1 MAVMVSSL
9 QRRQIYDPIR
19 KKWMD
24 ALPEE
29 IVRQKIL
36 SHLVNQLGYPPC
48 AIVVEKKLSE
58 LSQVLEENVPSRRID
73 ILCLESETLRP
84 LLLVECKAVPL
95 QEKMFA
101 QALGYNAYIKAPL
114 ICLANDEEFLLRW
127 ENDSSIKERNQLP
140 TYESLK
146 NAR

>member
-9 QRRQIYDPIR
+9 HRRQIYDPIR
-19 KKWMD
+19 KKWVD

-36 SHLVNQLGYPPC
+36 SHLLNQLGYPPS
-48 AIVVEKKLSE
+48 AIVIEKKLSE
-58 LSQVLEENVPSRRID
+58 LPQVLEENVPSRRID

-84 LLLVECKAVPL
+84 LLLIECKAVPL

-114 ICLANDEEFLLRW
+114 ICLANDEGFQLRW

-146 NAR
+146 NSR

>member
-1 MAVMVSSL
+1 MAVMVLSP
-9 QRRQIYDPIR
+9 QRRQIYDSIR
-19 KKWMD
+19 KKWVD

-29 IVRQKIL
+29 VVRQKIL
-36 SHLVNQLGYPPC
+36 SHLVNQLGYPTH
-48 AIVVEKKLSE
+48 AIVVERKLSE
-58 LSQVLEENVPSRRID
+58 LPQVSEKKVPSRRID
-73 ILCLESETLRP
+73 ILCLESETLHP
-84 LLLVECKAVPL
+84 LLLIECKAVAL

-114 ICLANDEEFLLRW
+114 ICLANDEGFLLRW